1 MRVLFTTLREKSH
14 LLAMTPFIE
23 GCLRSGHE
31 VAVSA
36 PPDFA
41 SSVAPTGARFM
52 PFGHP
57 GDEGLRPIWARMR
70 EVPWQEATQIA
81 AGELF
86 AGACAG
92 AALPGLIETLER
104 WRPAVVLRES
114 MEFAGLVAAEKVGI
128 PHVRVA
134 ISARGAEAELR
145 AFSAPWVNGHRTT
158 VGLSPDPVGD
168 RIRDEP
174 AVTLFPPSF
183 EPNDTMTA
191 PLARFRAER
200 PSAPPLPDWWPGLE
214 GPFLYVTLGTV
225 TGGLDI
231 LRDVYRRTVDAL
243 ADLPVRALLT
253 AGASLPMEAIGDV
266 PANVHVER
274 FVPQDAV
281 LPHARATLCHGG
293 SGTVLGAL
301 AAGTPM
307 VVTPMFA
314 DQPYNAARVVAL
326 GAGIATSVLD
336 ASPQEIR
343 SALDRVLEGPSFL
356 LAAQKMKQEIAAL
369 PSVDETAGVVARI
382 AGYQAG

>member
-1 MRVLFTTLREKSH
+1 MKLLFTTLREKSH
-14 LLAMTPFIE
+14 FLAMTPFIE
-23 GCLRSGHE
+23 ACQRGGHE

-41 SSVAPTGARFM
+41 SSVAPTGALFL

-70 EVPWQEATQIA
+70 EVPREETTRIA

-92 AALPGLIETLER
+92 AAIPGLIDTLER

-114 MEFAGLVAAEKVGI
+114 MEFAGLVAAEKVGL

-134 ISARGAEAELR
+134 ITAEGAEAELR

-158 VGLSPDPVGD
+158 FGLSPDPAGD
-168 RIRDEP
+168 RIRDEA

-183 EPNDTMTA
+183 EPRDTTTA
-191 PLARFRAER
+191 RLARFRALR
-200 PSAPPLPDWWPGLE
+200 PAAPPLPDWWPG
-214 GPFLYVTLGTV
+214 GQGSFVYVTLGTV
-225 TGGLDI
+225 TGALDI
-231 LRDVYRRTVDAL
+231 MRDVYRRVLDAL

-253 AGASLPMEAIGDV
+253 AGASLPMEALGDV

-281 LPHARATLCHGG
+281 LPHARAALCHGG

-314 DQPYNAARVVAL
+314 DQPYNAARVVAI
-326 GAGIATSVLD
+326 GAGVATSVLD

-343 SALDRVLEGPSFL
+343 AALDRVLGEASFHA
-356 LAAQKMKQEIAAL
+356 AAQRMKEEIAAL
-369 PSVDETAGVVARI
+369 PPVDDVAAEVERMV
-382 AGYQAG
+382 GTT